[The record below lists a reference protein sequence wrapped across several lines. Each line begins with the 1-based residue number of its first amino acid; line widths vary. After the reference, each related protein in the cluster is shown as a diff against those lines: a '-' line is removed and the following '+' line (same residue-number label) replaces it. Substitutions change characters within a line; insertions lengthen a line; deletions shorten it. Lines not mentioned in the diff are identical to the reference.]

1 MIIDEQPLHGEISR
15 IVMAYVQ
22 DFKTCSK
29 MQLLENP
36 IQTTIAIGALHSTV
50 LQDDQFAD
58 LIRNE
63 NLAIHFLDFI

>member
-1 MIIDEQPLHGEISR
+1 
-15 IVMAYVQ
+15 
-22 DFKTCSK
+22 

-36 IQTTIAIGALHSTV
+36 IQTTIGIGALHSTV

-63 NLAIHFLDFI
+63 NLAIHFLDFIDISNKTSFKRNKSS